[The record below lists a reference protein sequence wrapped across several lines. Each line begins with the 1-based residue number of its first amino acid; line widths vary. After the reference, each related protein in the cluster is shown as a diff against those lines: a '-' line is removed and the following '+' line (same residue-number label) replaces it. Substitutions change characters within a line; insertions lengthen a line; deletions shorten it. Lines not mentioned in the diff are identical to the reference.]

1 MWDPT
6 PWNKPRSSFPNA
18 ITPPT
23 GGPCDGELVCIQ
35 INKEYIAPLVGCMFQ
50 GVLRTTWLAA
60 TEDDLQLALAN
71 WTWAMEIIGTA
82 VQCSQPPLIP
92 GQPTIN
98 RACNI
103 AGYLSNYVIKE
114 SLSQGTNA
122 VTNSLAIA
130 TTVWG
135 VIRFIPGFAEALPVT
150 WLAISGL
157 LAGITAVGVTPFQ
170 TAIDDPTLFP
180 SITCAIYNA
189 IVADGQVTVG
199 NFPTI
204 ISNIT
209 ALTFA
214 DSGVKSTLLDYINNL
229 GASGLMALQTGGPF
243 VDYDCSGCGTGP
255 ALGPV
260 GPSPWRL
267 SGKAA
272 LTLIAGAFE
281 AVTPILFPT
290 PFDTAP
296 ILIGSPSNQ
305 DLIASFT
312 NVSATGCDLVL
323 TSAVPVAVDTDSD
336 IDWSASLPGID

>member
-1 MWDPT
+1 LWDPD
-6 PWNKPRSSFPNA
+6 PFSSQRTSIARPMA
-18 ITPPT
+18 PPT
-23 GGPCDGELVCIQ
+23 AGPCDPPFVCIS
-35 INKEYIAPLVGCMFQ
+35 INEQYPKFLVGAGSQLLQRMAW
-50 GVLRTTWLAA
+50 TA
-60 TEDDLQLALAN
+60 TNEDDLQNTLA
-71 WTWAMEIIGTA
+71 WMTWALEVVGTA
-82 VQCSQPPLIP
+82 MQCSQPPLIP

-114 SLSQGTNA
+114 SISQS
-122 VTNSLAIA
+122 TNSVANAIGIA

-135 VIRFIPGFAEALPVT
+135 IVRFIPGFAEALPFT

-157 LAGITAVGVTPFQ
+157 LAGITAVGVVPFQ
-170 TAIDDPTLFP
+170 TAVDDPSLFP
-180 SITCAIYNA
+180 AITCAIYQA
-189 IVADGQVTVG
+189 IVADGQVTTA
-199 NFPTI
+199 NFPAI
-204 ISNIT
+204 ITNIT

-214 DSGVKSTLLDYINNL
+214 DAGVKSTIIDYINNL
-229 GASGLMALQTGGPF
+229 GAGGLQSLQTGGPF
-243 VDYDCSGCGTGP
+243 IDYDCSGCGTGP
-255 ALGPV
+255 ALGPI

-312 NVSATGCDLVL
+312 NISATGCDLVL
-323 TSAVPVAVDTDSD
+323 TSAVPVGVDTDSD